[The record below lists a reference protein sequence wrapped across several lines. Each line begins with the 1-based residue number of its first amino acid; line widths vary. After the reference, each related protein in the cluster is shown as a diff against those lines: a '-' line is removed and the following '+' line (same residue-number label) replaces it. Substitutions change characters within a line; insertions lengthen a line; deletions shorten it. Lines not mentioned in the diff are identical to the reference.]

1 MATARFSG
9 SRIEFVLDR
18 GGSVRLIG
26 DDQQLAAIGAGGVL
40 RDIQATYGAVQL
52 NELVRFA
59 DPGEGAAS
67 LALRAGDPEALGFYL
82 DNHRVHVGDL
92 GTCADQVF
100 DAWLTARHAGADA
113 LMVAPT
119 RMLVAELNARAQ
131 ADLRGGVR
139 PTRTVALADGS
150 DAAVGDVII
159 TRVNDR
165 RLRTSGTDWVRNGDR
180 WNITGIATNGDLRA
194 IHQTN
199 RQTVILPA
207 AYVTGL
213 LRHRPRLQRWDRGR
227 ERVDRTPP
235 PHRQRLPQP
244 RQLSATHAPHRR
256 WTEPGPTAG
265 MKSQSSMV
273 TSTSESVGSMVMRR
287 ICVVQTHAAHGRICP
302 GVSVRDV
309 VEVMIE
315 HCREFIWRGQ
325 VGSYGR
331 MKCQSIYE
339 RKEAC

>member
-40 RDIQATYGAVQL
+40 RDIQATHGAVQL

-256 WTEPGPTAG
+256 RTEPGPTAG
-265 MKSQSSMV
+265 MKSRD
-273 TSTSESVGSMVMRR
+273 TSAMRQARLPRLRRRRRPSTETLRRLVRGGLQPCPTCPRAVSISRTSARATCEAST
-287 ICVVQTHAAHGRICP
+287 C
-302 GVSVRDV
+302 SVRCS
-309 VEVMIE
+309 ITGSTP
-315 HCREFIWRGQ
+315 RQ
-325 VGSYGR
+325 VS
-331 MKCQSIYE
+331 
-339 RKEAC
+339 